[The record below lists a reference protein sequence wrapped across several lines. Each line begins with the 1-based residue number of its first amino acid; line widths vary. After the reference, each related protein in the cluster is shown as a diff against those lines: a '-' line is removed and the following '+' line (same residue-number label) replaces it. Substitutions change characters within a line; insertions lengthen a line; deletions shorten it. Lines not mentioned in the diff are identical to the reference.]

1 MNAGATLRRLLP
13 IDRQRRAEFEKRREQ
28 SATPPPQATQSIT
41 APISTP
47 RRNPQPQTIA
57 VAPVKTAPAQRRIYR
72 VDPELALSVANT
84 LARLRTRRGL

>member
-28 SATPPPQATQSIT
+28 NATPPPQATQSI
-41 APISTP
+41 APTTTP
-47 RRNPQPQTIA
+47 RRNPQPQRIA
-57 VAPVKTAPAQRRIYR
+57 VAPAKTETAQRRIYR